1 MQQGEPDQELAA
13 RAREMA
19 ASGLFPSWRLI
30 EIELRFMEGRREAAA
45 LFTDPE
51 LRAALDA
58 ACRKAWQPPAPVPAA
73 PFPAAPLPPGPLVA
87 APHAP
92 VEAVPP
98 PEADLR
104 PRPVP
109 APAPVAPMPAARR
122 PYRPLRAEAPRGRK
136 YQPA

>member
-1 MQQGEPDQELAA
+1 MQHSEPDHELTA

-51 LRAALDA
+51 LRAALDT
-58 ACRKAWQPPAPVPAA
+58 ACRKAWQPRAPLPAAPDAPIEAAPPPAADIRPRPAPVPT
-73 PFPAAPLPPGPLVA
+73 
-87 APHAP
+87 
-92 VEAVPP
+92 
-98 PEADLR
+98 
-104 PRPVP
+104 
-109 APAPVAPMPAARR
+109 PVAPVPAARR
-122 PYRPLRAEAPRGRK
+122 PYRPLRTEAPRGRK